1 MLITLECVLFA
12 LQAVAAVRVSLESPF
27 ESTSQSSNRLSKR
40 SPVELGGDISR
51 CFRIKLYVNGVD
63 LGLQVDSAISSI
75 VVPLPSSS
83 SDVSLTPQH
92 TPSGEPVTI
101 KYKGDEYNGITSTAD
116 VTIPGTRI
124 TDINLPVIAV
134 EKQSA
139 DLVGIDPNLDGIF
152 GFGYPLLSKHH
163 SRITAMDILYSNNVI
178 PNNEISIQLCPY
190 DMTSDS
196 FINIGNTEITAKCG
210 TDGKSV
216 AWIQSPTTDH
226 HTVNIKNILVND
238 KQVDLPEEFQQV
250 VENGRTLYS
259 YLQTCST
266 YMIFPK
272 VVVATLVDAIVGSNA
287 IIFKSMFSKKL
298 SKREIENIFW
308 ENHPMIESTYNIDWE
323 KLSTITITV
332 FSQTPVTDDN
342 RNSVVTIKLG
352 PRDYIQRYDSE
363 DCKFAIKAGSND
375 KAILGIPFMTRLEL
389 SFDRAHKRIGFGPG
403 CGCEVATDGYPTIS
417 DHYRVLWPSSQLPEQ
432 PSTSGSDGTFIR
444 RRKPTTTTNQVAV
457 PENTHHT
464 VKSRK
469 QTLNKLD

>member
-1 MLITLECVLFA
+1 MLITIECVILT
-12 LQAVAAVRVSLESPF
+12 LQAVAAVQIALESPVGI
-27 ESTSQSSNRLSKR
+27 TSQSNNRLSKR
-40 SPVELGGDISR
+40 SPVELGGNVR
-51 CFRIKLYVNGVD
+51 KCYTIKVNVNGTD

-101 KYKGDEYNGITSTAD
+101 KYKGEEYNGFSSNAA

-124 TDINLPVIAV
+124 TDINLPVLAV

-139 DLVGIDPNLDGIF
+139 DSVGIDPNLDGIF

-342 RNSVVTIKLG
+342 RNSVVKIKLG

-363 DCKFAIKAGSND
+363 DY
-375 KAILGIPFMTRLEL
+375 LL
-389 SFDRAHKRIGFGPG
+389 
-403 CGCEVATDGYPTIS
+403 
-417 DHYRVLWPSSQLPEQ
+417 
-432 PSTSGSDGTFIR
+432 
-444 RRKPTTTTNQVAV
+444 
-457 PENTHHT
+457 
-464 VKSRK
+464 
-469 QTLNKLD
+469 

>member
-1 MLITLECVLFA
+1 MLITIECVILT
-12 LQAVAAVRVSLESPF
+12 LQAVAAVQIALESPVGI
-27 ESTSQSSNRLSKR
+27 TSQSSNRLSKR
-40 SPVELGGDISR
+40 SPVELGGDVAQ
-51 CFRIKLYVNGVD
+51 CYAIKSNVNGIS

-124 TDINLPVIAV
+124 TDINLPILAV

-287 IIFKSMFSKKL
+287 IIFKM
-298 SKREIENIFW
+298 
-308 ENHPMIESTYNIDWE
+308 
-323 KLSTITITV
+323 

-444 RRKPTTTTNQVAV
+444 RRKPTTTTDQVAV

-464 VKSRK
+464 VKSHK